1 MRARFN
7 FVVMSLKSLF
17 VFCQLLG
24 INASFS
30 VMFVSSVEIDCLMS
44 VFLLTSSVPLNSF
57 FKVLI
62 SS

>member
-17 VFCQLLG
+17 VFCQLPG
-24 INASFS
+24 INVSFS
-30 VMFVSSVEIDCLMS
+30 AMFASRVEIDCLMR

-62 SS
+62 SV